1 VDEGLMSGIFEQNA
15 DFLALAARESRE
27 EARRL
32 LARMEIVIAG
42 LTAKDP
48 AAGLD
53 LRRSAVEFLVAA
65 GDVQAR
71 RGDSHLSVVGRT
83 MSDRA
88 GEIEAMIVELLEGE
102 TGGMHVDAIFE
113 LLCEMGFEIT
123 KGNISVKLHRM
134 IKAGRLISTARGFYA
149 LSTME
154 RARRQAG

>member
-1 VDEGLMSGIFEQNA
+1 MSGIFEQNA

-71 RGDSHLSVVGRT
+71 RGGDSHLSVVGRPS
-83 MSDRA
+83 SDRA
-88 GEIEAMIVELLEGE
+88 GEIEPMIVELLEGE

>member
-1 VDEGLMSGIFEQNA
+1 MSGIFEQNA
-15 DFLALAARESRE
+15 DFLALAAREGRE

-48 AAGLD
+48 AAGLE

-65 GDVQAR
+65 GDSQAR
-71 RGDSHLSVVGRT
+71 RGESHLSVVGRAS
-83 MSDRA
+83 SDRA
-88 GEIEAMIVELLEGE
+88 GEIEPMIVELLEGE

-154 RARRQAG
+154 RARRHVG

>member
-1 VDEGLMSGIFEQNA
+1 MSGIFEQNA
-15 DFLALAARESRE
+15 DFLALAAREGRE

-48 AAGLD
+48 AAGLE

-65 GDVQAR
+65 GDSQAR
-71 RGDSHLSVVGRT
+71 RGESHLSVVGRAT
-83 MSDRA
+83 SDRA
-88 GEIEAMIVELLEGE
+88 GEIEPMIVELLEGE

-154 RARRQAG
+154 RARRHVG